1 MKRQKLLAALT
12 AGMLLCTALPV
23 SAADVAMS
31 TVTLRGDADKNEKVG
46 VSDVVKLTRFLL
58 AVDMDASINADL
70 TGDGILN
77 GYDLALLKRMVL
89 GKYTPE
95 DFTGLRINEVCASN
109 KNCHS
114 DADGREPD
122 WVEIYNGGSTDVD
135 LSGYGFADGA
145 KNLFK
150 YVFPEGTVI
159 KEGDYLLIYCDD
171 GLTSTDPTEHHVP
184 FKLSADGETLYL
196 THPVYGTL
204 DKVETPVATTDITYG
219 RYANGSGV
227 FANLTPTPGSSNDAA
242 QKITIVTQPEFSME
256 SGFYDSAFDLAVTAA
271 EGNTIF
277 YTTDGS
283 DPRNSDTAIPCLGS
297 ISIRNNNS
305 DPNVWSTIRDISLD
319 KYTPPSSPVEKGM
332 IIRAVAKDADG
343 NYSDIV
349 TKNYFIGKTAAYY
362 QDMKVISLTTE
373 GDNLFSTADGIY
385 MVGDGYYEW
394 KNSWAYDPTLETWNS
409 KNPTNY
415 NQSGKEWERPATIQV
430 FEAGSLAYESN
441 IGMRISGNAT
451 RSYFQKSLRLYARS
465 EYGASKMEYEFIDG
479 LLDKN
484 GDPITEYDKITLR
497 NGGNDGN
504 TLHCRDE
511 LLQDI
516 GRQMGLDGQASQDC
530 IVFVNGEFWGM
541 YAMKEH
547 LDDEHFASHYSVEK
561 ENVSIVKNGE
571 GEGDQSVIDDYVN
584 FYNWAMH
591 ADLTN
596 ADNYQRVCDTIDVEN
611 FMRYITFETY
621 ICSYDWCN
629 PTWTNNW
636 EMWRTNTVDESN
648 PYADGKWRFMM
659 YDVEYA
665 AALYGESTTQHAYDT
680 LGNLN
685 RKETWTNIGM
695 LFYKLMANDTF
706 KKDFYQIYT
715 DAIDTTFA
723 YENVEPVINDYVA
736 RQREALYATNL
747 RFHDSYGQ
755 KLNGWYDGEV
765 DRLKNFFRNR
775 PGYAKRYLD
784 QLYGEKIQTGNEF
797 VTDSTLWQLSR
808 SDGDGSLTVSSDG
821 KLTVTCTALGTQSW
835 NIQAYYAPVSL
846 KAGKT
851 YQLSYTLRSDT
862 NGSAAAFVQK
872 NGEDYAT
879 FCWKKESVGTSEER
893 HTQTFTMTQDYSN
906 AKIGFDCAYNTG
918 TFYITDVSLVCLD

>member
-1 MKRQKLLAALT
+1 MKNQKLVAALAA
-12 AGMLLCTALPV
+12 GMMLCTALPV
-23 SAADVAMS
+23 TAADVPMS
-31 TVTLRGDADKNEKVG
+31 SVTLRGDADKNEKVG
-46 VSDVVKLTRFLL
+46 VSDIVKLTRFLL
-58 AVDMDASINADL
+58 AVDADASLNADL
-70 TGDGILN
+70 TGDGVLN

-89 GKYTPE
+89 GKFTPE

-109 KNCHS
+109 KTTHS

-122 WVEIYNGGSTDVD
+122 WVEIFNSGTTDVD

-159 KEGDYLLIYCDD
+159 KAGGYLLIYCDD

-184 FKLSADGETLYL
+184 FKLSAAGETLYL

-204 DKVETPVATTDITYG
+204 DVVEVPVATTDITYG

-227 FANLTPTPGSSNDAA
+227 FANLTATPGSSNDAA
-242 QKITIVTQPEFSME
+242 QKITIVAQPTFSME
-256 SGFYDSAFDLAVTAA
+256 SGFYDSAFDLSVTAA
-271 EGNTIF
+271 EGTTIY

-283 DPRNSDTAIPCLGS
+283 DPRTSPTAIPYLGAV
-297 ISIRNNNS
+297 SIRDNS
-305 DPNVWSTIRDISLD
+305 NDPNVWSAVKDISLD
-319 KYTPPSSPVEKGM
+319 TYYPPSFNVDKGM
-332 IIRAVAKDADG
+332 VIRAAAKDAEG
-343 NYSDIV
+343 NYSDVV
-349 TKNYFIGKTAAYY
+349 TKNYFIGKNAAYY
-362 QDMKVISLTTE
+362 KDMKVISLTTE
-373 GDNLFSTADGIY
+373 GDNLFSNADGIY

-394 KNSWAYDPTLETWNS
+394 KNSWAYDPRLESWNT

-415 NQSGKEWERPATIQV
+415 NQSGREWERPATIQV
-430 FEAGSLAYESN
+430 FEQGALAYESD
-441 IGMRISGNAT
+441 IGVRISGNAT
-451 RSYFQKSLRLYARS
+451 RSYNQKSMRLFARS
-465 EYGASKMEYEFIDG
+465 DYGKSKMEYEFIDG

-484 GDPITEYDKITLR
+484 GDPITVYDKITLR
-497 NGGNDGN
+497 NGGNDN
-504 TLHCRDE
+504 QTLHCRDE

-516 GRQMGLDGQASQDC
+516 GFTMGLDGQASQDC

-547 LDDEHFASHYSVEK
+547 LDDEYFASHYSVEK

-571 GEGDQSVIDDYVN
+571 GEGDQAVLDSYVS
-584 FYNWAMH
+584 FYNWAMY

-629 PTWTNNW
+629 PIWTNNW
-636 EMWRTNTVDESN
+636 EMWRTNTVDETN

-685 RKETWTNIGM
+685 SQQEWTNVGM
-695 LFYKLMANDTF
+695 LFRKLMANETF
-706 KKDFYQIYT
+706 RKEFYEIYT
-715 DAIDTTFA
+715 EAIETTFA
-723 YENVEPVINDYVA
+723 YENVEPLINDYAA
-736 RQREALYATNL
+736 RQREALFATNL
-747 RFHDSYGQ
+747 RFYDSYGQ
-755 KLNGWYDGEV
+755 KMNGWYNDEV
-765 DRLKNFFRNR
+765 NRLKTFFQKR
-775 PGYAKRYLD
+775 PEYAKRYLD
-784 QLYGEKIQTGNEF
+784 QLYGNE
-797 VTDSTLWQLSR
+797 VPNSSELISDSSLWMLSR
-808 SDGDGSLTVSSDG
+808 ADGDGAISVSEDGDLTVQ
-821 KLTVTCTALGTQSW
+821 CTQIGTQTW
-835 NIQAYYAPVSL
+835 GVQAYYAPVSL

-862 NGSAAAFVQK
+862 NGTVAAFVQK
-872 NGEDYAT
+872 NGDDYAT
-879 FCWKKESVGTSEER
+879 FCWKKESVGTSEVR
-893 HTQTFTMTQDYSN
+893 RTQTFTMSQDYPIG
-906 AKIGFDCAYNTG
+906 KVGFDFGYNTG
-918 TFYITDVSLVCLD
+918 TFYVSDIQLTCLN